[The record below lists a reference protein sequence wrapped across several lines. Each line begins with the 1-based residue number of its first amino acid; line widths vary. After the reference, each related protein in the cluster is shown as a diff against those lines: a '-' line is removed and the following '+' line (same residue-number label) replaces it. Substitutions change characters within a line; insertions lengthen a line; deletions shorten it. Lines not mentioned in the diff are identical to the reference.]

1 MDIKAQIQDNILL
14 LTRGAETI
22 RLAWPG
28 VCVVLHGTPFIPEPV
43 GKPDGL
49 AQCFTAGDMHFKVT
63 VECNGFF
70 VRKTAEITTDKE
82 LPTPDYVE
90 MDHQKLDDE
99 TLRVCGY
106 MQTWA
111 VKGRAGAEEEGG
123 GIMPGCGYPIIGRRF
138 FTAIEHQ
145 AAFNKL
151 LAPDEISLVQHPVWQ
166 DGRLATAPVV
176 FGWADDASKA
186 FADYIDL
193 MRNPPLQAPLF
204 CFCSFWS
211 DPYKGN
217 FEYDVSTENY
227 TSFINA
233 FSRLGLTPD
242 LYTLDAGWQ
251 NRQTIFHA
259 KDTFGGDEGL
269 KALTAEA
276 NKHGSGLSLWIAH
289 NGPMGIAPEYLQSL
303 GIKIGGGE
311 SAAYCGPNYAVL
323 MQPQLEKLLGDRFTE
338 LAGPEFKARHFKI
351 DWDNECATS
360 PDFKEKYPTRDH
372 VREASINVMNRIQMR
387 VRQANPAIVTRYGCG
402 QWASPWW
409 LKYGN
414 HLFLADSGDSEYSS
428 LPAKDQ
434 RNSAITHRDLMYYC
448 SLVRDRSQIP
458 LDCFDN
464 HEFPHALRNPF
475 TETPAVWSDLVMHSI
490 MRGSTYLT
498 WMLQPEALEDWQAA
512 TMRHAM
518 AFARTYKKHIFVRR
532 GHMVLG
538 NPGHGEIYGFIQPG
552 ADSTW
557 CTLRNP
563 LPFPQEIE
571 LDYAKLC
578 DYQEATALQFYPTFQ
593 QLPHKVAFLPHEV
606 KLLIVRS
613 DANTTETTTPVQLFE
628 TANGAIEARYP
639 ASLTISESIRPM
651 VCETYQIHAL
661 EFGAVSQDGNRLFFK
676 LRSPY
681 RMRNLEINICLNGDL
696 ERNAT
701 LKMYSSR
708 YQGAMGACYAM
719 PVAELMPNKPGCGE
733 RKNPD
738 ASPKDGR
745 RFFCVPAPEGGE
757 AFFNIELNGASLDQ
771 LDIWASGYE
780 APSREAAP
788 AQNPIEFP
796 TLLPPQHPLGFPLCC
811 KLEK

>member
-1 MDIKAQIQDNILL
+1 MQMQAKIEDGSLL
-14 LTRGAETI
+14 LTRDTETI

-28 VCVVLHGTPFIPEPV
+28 IKVVIHGTSYTPAPV
-43 GKPDGL
+43 SQPDGL
-49 AQCFTAGDMHFKVT
+49 TQCFQSGDMLFKVSL
-63 VECNGFF
+63 ECNGFF
-70 VRKTAEITTDKE
+70 VRKTAEITSTTE

-90 MDHQKLDDE
+90 MDHQILDDE
-99 TLRVCGY
+99 ALRVCGY

-145 AAFNKL
+145 AAFNKIL
-151 LAPDEISLVQHPVWQ
+151 SSGEISLVQHPTWQ
-166 DGRLATAPVV
+166 EGRLTTAPVV
-176 FGWADDASKA
+176 FGWADDAQAA
-186 FADYIDL
+186 FADYVDT
-193 MRNPPLQAPLF
+193 MRLPPLNNPLF

-217 FEYDVSTENY
+217 YEYDVSTENY

-259 KDTFGGDEGL
+259 KDTFGGDKGL
-269 KALTAEA
+269 KELTDFAQRR
-276 NKHGSGLSLWIAH
+276 GSGLSLWIAN
-289 NGPMGIAPEYLQSL
+289 NGPMGIAPEFLQTL

-311 SAAYCGPNYAVL
+311 SAAYCGSNYAVL
-323 MQPQLEKLLGDRFTE
+323 MQPKLEQLLGDRFSE
-338 LAGPEFKARHFKI
+338 LAGPQFKARHFKI

-372 VREASINVMNRIQMR
+372 VREESINVMNRIQMR
-387 VRQANPAIVTRYGCG
+387 VRKANPSIVARYGCG

-428 LPAKDQ
+428 LPARDQ

-448 SLVRDRSQIP
+448 SLVRDKSKIP

-498 WMLQPEALEDWQAA
+498 WMLQPEALEDWQVA
-512 TMRHAM
+512 TLRHAM
-518 AFARTYKKHIFVRR
+518 SFARTYKEHIFVRR
-532 GHMVLG
+532 GRMVLG

-552 ADSTW
+552 AESTW
-557 CTLRNP
+557 CTFRNP
-563 LPFPQEIE
+563 LPLPQEIE
-571 LDYAKLC
+571 LEFAEIC
-578 DYQEATALQFYPTFQ
+578 DYKEATALQFYPHFQ
-593 QLPHKVAFLPHEV
+593 QLPRKVVFLPHEV
-606 KLLIVRS
+606 KQIIIRPG
-613 DANTTETTTPVQLFE
+613 TEATEMTTPVQLFE
-628 TANGAIEARYP
+628 NEKGDVEAHYP
-639 ASLTISESIRPM
+639 ASLTVTDRIRPM
-651 VCETYQIHAL
+651 VCETYQIHQL
-661 EFGAVSQDGNRLFFK
+661 EFGNVSQDGNRLFFK

-681 RMRNLEINICLNGDL
+681 RMRNLEINLCLSGDL
-696 ERNAT
+696 ERKAT

-738 ASPKDGR
+738 ASPRDGR
-745 RFFCVPAPEGGE
+745 RFFTVPAPEGGE
-757 AFFNIELNGASLDQ
+757 AFFNVELEGASFDQ
-771 LDIWASGYE
+771 LEVWASGYE
-780 APSREAAP
+780 APSRETGSSEKP
-788 AQNPIEFP
+788 FEFP